1 MSAVAETLGLPARLA
16 AFPRAPDH
24 HPWPRFVV
32 TPEAWLDLGEALAAG
47 RLDLLGLLADGETVH
62 AVLFEPDTR
71 ELAVASLPCEQGRY
85 PSLGRLH
92 PPALRPERAIRD
104 LHGLVA
110 DGSPDARP
118 WLDHGRWPGSRAEA
132 KERLPLPPGRGR
144 GPAPDPG
151 RARSTPAS
159 SSPATS
165 ASPATARRW
174 SGSRSGSAT
183 STRGSRPSSPGPT
196 SSGRP
201 GSPPAS
207 RATAR
212 WPTRPPSPGRW
223 RPRPA
228 ARRRRGRSGCGR

>member
-32 TPEAWLDLGEALAAG
+32 TPAAWLDLGEALAAG
-47 RLDLLGLLADGETVH
+47 RLDLLGLFADGRTVH

-118 WLDHGRWPGSRAEA
+118 WLDHGRWPGSREEA
-132 KERLPLPPGRGR
+132 KEPYPFLPAVGEGLHRIPVGPVHAGIIEPGHFRFACNGEAVVRLEERLGYVHKGIEALLAGADLER
-144 GPAPDPG
+144 
-151 RARSTPAS
+151 
-159 SSPATS
+159 
-165 ASPATARRW
+165 
-174 SGSRSGSAT
+174 
-183 STRGSRPSSPGPT
+183 
-196 SSGRP
+196 
-201 GSPPAS
+201 
-207 RATAR
+207 
-212 WPTRPPSPGRW
+212 
-223 RPRPA
+223 A
-228 ARRRRGRSGCGR
+228 ARIAARVSGDSTVAYQTAFARAVEAASGCGRRRGRSGCGR